1 MFLSSKYEVTLLTK
15 ILVRGAARPAT
26 KEKQFVRT
34 SKDAAPK
41 TGRVLLREANSM
53 NFGTLG

>member
-15 ILVRGAARPAT
+15 ILVRGAARPA